1 MQSEYELSE
10 EQIKDFTNAFKEF
23 SGKDEGT
30 IATEKLGAVLTK
42 LNLDL
47 SDVELKEMIS
57 EGDPDGKGTL
67 DLPQFLNMMSKKL
80 NEEEDEEDEDEED
93 EDSEEEYR
101 AAFRLFDKD
110 GDGSISATE
119 VKAFLINMGE
129 NWTEEEID
137 DMINEADA
145 DGNGEVDYEEF
156 VKMMKSK

>member
-1 MQSEYELSE
+1 
-10 EQIKDFTNAFKEF
+10 
-23 SGKDEGT
+23 
-30 IATEKLGAVLTK
+30 
-42 LNLDL
+42 
-47 SDVELKEMIS
+47 
-57 EGDPDGKGTL
+57 
-67 DLPQFLNMMSKKL
+67 MSKKL
-80 NEEEDEEDEDEED
+80 NEEEDEEDEDEDEED

-145 DGNGEVDYEEF
+145 DGNGEVDYEGEHHIPENTPHPSTPLPQPIQSNK
-156 VKMMKSK
+156 VKQHAHSAYCLW